1 METSK
6 KKIQTG
12 KSNTKGIAVKS
23 RAKKPALYTSVKTL
37 LHKAQNTAYK
47 TVNSLMVVAYWHIG
61 KLIVEDEQQ
70 GKLKAEYGK
79 AVLQDLSDRLNKEF
93 NGGYSTQSL
102 WNMRQFYTVFPI
114 LSTLWRESREAETI
128 DNTDISDNNTKLS
141 IRSTVWSESEEAQI
155 LSTLW
160 RELSWSQYKLLMR
173 VETPDARAYY
183 MKEAVE
189 QGWGVRGLERQIST
203 FYYERIL
210 SSKNKKAVKK
220 EAKQKLTKPNIAD
233 HIKDPYI
240 LEFLEL
246 KPSAHLFEG
255 DLEQAL
261 LDNIQH
267 FILELGKGFAFVR
280 RQHHID
286 ADTEHYYID
295 LVFYNYILRCFVL
308 IDLKVGK
315 LTHQDVG
322 QMDMYVRM
330 YEEKYKQLGD
340 NPTIGLILCSVQ
352 NESVVKYSVLK
363 ENKQLFSSQYKLY
376 LPSEKALKAE
386 LDKERALIESG
397 LKQKSK
403 KISSRSGI

>member
-1 METSK
+1 M
-6 KKIQTG
+6 G
-12 KSNTKGIAVKS
+12 KSGTKNVAVKS
-23 RAKKPALYTSVKTL
+23 KAKKPVLYTSVKTI
-37 LHKAQNTAYK
+37 LHHAQNNAYK

-70 GKLKAEYGK
+70 GNRKAEYGK

-93 NGGYSTQSL
+93 NGGYSVQNLRSF
-102 WNMRQFYTVFPI
+102 RQFFLTFP
-114 LSTLWRESREAETI
+114 E
-128 DNTDISDNNTKLS
+128 
-141 IRSTVWSESEEAQI
+141 IRSTVWSESIEAETIDFTGASGVDNKSSIRSTLWSESAESRI

-173 VETPDARAYY
+173 VENPDARAYY
-183 MKEAVE
+183 MKETVA
-189 QGWGVRGLERQIST
+189 QSWGVRGLERQINT

-210 SSKNKKAVKK
+210 SSKNKKAVQK
-220 EAKQKLTKPNIAD
+220 EATKNIIKPNIAD

-240 LEFLEL
+240 LEFLSI

-280 RQHHID
+280 RQQHID

-330 YEEKYKQLGD
+330 YEEKHKHPGD
-340 NPTIGLILCSVQ
+340 NPTIGLILCSEQ

-386 LDKERALIESG
+386 LEKERALLESG
-397 LKQKSK
+397 LKQKRK
-403 KISSRSGI
+403 LSGKQHA